1 MYGTT
6 YTQEGWERRWT
17 ILANVAHFLS
27 RNTRDDEGGKEERG
41 VMAFA
46 RSGRSLSLSLSLY
59 LPLKNLWKI
68 LSVFKLNDTVRLHPL
83 SLFLYLS
90 FRLNAN
96 TFWR

>member
-46 RSGRSLSLSLSLY
+46 RSGRSLSLSLTL
-59 LPLKNLWKI
+59 LT
-68 LSVFKLNDTVRLHPL
+68 FKKFMEDT
-83 SLFLYLS
+83 FGIQ
-90 FRLNAN
+90 
-96 TFWR
+96 TE